1 MRKGFFTMQRRHF
14 LQGTATTAL
23 VAPLAAPSIAR
34 AQAKPIKVALGWINN
49 VEYAGVFLA
58 QENGYFKDEGLEVTT
73 LPGGPNAP
81 PPPVTVASGG
91 AEIGYGVWL
100 PYLDAVARGND
111 FVLVAG
117 TFPVSPLGI
126 LSLPAKPIL
135 KAADIVG
142 KKILVQG
149 PNERT
154 AIDATLALNNL
165 PKQWEGVPAGFS
177 PEPLLAK
184 AGDGYTAFGTNQ
196 AVTLEVKMNMVRG
209 KDFFFTSFDS
219 MGYKFYTNLVFVKR
233 DYLAANRATVVG
245 FLKGVTRGWIEDLK
259 DPAVAAR
266 LCVTKYGKDLGLDL
280 KQQTRQNELQYA
292 MLKSPTKPDLP
303 LLSLDKDAI
312 EGPMM
317 AAAKASGRENLPS
330 VDKLCDL
337 TVMQEVHA
345 ALKKS

>member
-1 MRKGFFTMQRRHF
+1 MQRRHF
-14 LQGTATTAL
+14 LQATAATA
-23 VAPLAAPSIAR
+23 AGLAAPAVR
-34 AQAKPIKVALGWINN
+34 AQAKPVRVALGWINN
-49 VEYAGVFLA
+49 VEYAGVWLGI
-58 QENGYFKDEGLEVTT
+58 ENGYFKEEGLDVKT

-91 AEIGYGVWL
+91 AEIGYGNWL

-111 FVLVAG
+111 FVLLAG

-126 LSLPAKPIL
+126 LSLPGKPIL

-142 KKILVQG
+142 KKILAQG

-165 PKQWEGVPAGFS
+165 PKQWEFVPAGFS

-219 MGYKFYTNLVFVKR
+219 MGYRYYTNLVFVKR
-233 DYLAANRATVVG
+233 DYLAANRPVVVG
-245 FLKGVTRGWIEDLK
+245 YLKGLTRGWIENGK
-259 DPAVAAR
+259 DPSVAAK
-266 LCVTKYGKDLGLDL
+266 LCVTKYGADLGLDL
-280 KQQTRQNELQYA
+280 KQQTRQNELQIA
-292 MLKSPTKPDLP
+292 MLKNPDKPDLP
-303 LLSLDKDAI
+303 LLTLDRDTLA
-312 EGPMM
+312 GPMY
-317 AAAKASGRENLPS
+317 AAAKASGRENLPAI
-330 VDKLCDL
+330 DKLCDFS
-337 TVMQEVHA
+337 VMQEVHA
-345 ALKKS
+345 SLKKG

>member
-1 MRKGFFTMQRRHF
+1 MGLEK
-14 LQGTATTAL
+14 
-23 VAPLAAPSIAR
+23 
-34 AQAKPIKVALGWINN
+34 
-49 VEYAGVFLA
+49 
-58 QENGYFKDEGLEVTT
+58 GYFKAESLDVTT

-81 PPPVTVASGG
+81 QPPVTVASDK
-91 AEIGYGVWL
+91 ADIGYGNWL

-126 LSLPAKPIL
+126 LSLPGKPIL

-142 KKILVQG
+142 KKILAQG

-165 PKQWEGVPAGFS
+165 PKQWEFVPAGFS

-219 MGYKFYTNLVFVKR
+219 MGYRYYTNLVFVKR
-233 DYLAANRATVVG
+233 TYLAANRPVVVG
-245 FLKGVTRGWIEDLK
+245 YLKGLTRGWMENAK
-259 DPAVAAR
+259 DPAVAAK
-266 LCVTKYGKDLGLDL
+266 LVVDKYGADLGLDL
-280 KQQTRQNELQYA
+280 KQQTRQNQLQIE
-292 MLKSPTKPDLP
+292 MLKNPDKPNLP
-303 LLSLDKDAI
+303 LLVLDKETLA
-312 EGPMM
+312 GPMY
-317 AAAKASGRENLPS
+317 AGAKASGRDKLPEI
-330 VDKLCDL
+330 DKLCDFS
-337 TVMQEVHA
+337 VMEEVHA
-345 ALKKS
+345 SLKKG

>member
-1 MRKGFFTMQRRHF
+1 MQRRHF
-14 LQGTATTAL
+14 LQGTAVTA
-23 VAPLAAPSIAR
+23 ATGLAAPAVR
-34 AQAKPIKVALGWINN
+34 AQAKPVRVALGWINN
-49 VEYAGVFLA
+49 VEYAGVWMGL
-58 QENGYFKDEGLEVTT
+58 ENGYFKDEGLDVKT

-91 AEIGYGVWL
+91 AEIGYGNWL

-111 FVLVAG
+111 FVLLAG

-126 LSLPAKPIL
+126 LSLPGKPIL

-142 KKILVQG
+142 KKILAQG

-165 PKQWEGVPAGFS
+165 PKQWEFVPAGFS

-219 MGYKFYTNLVFVKR
+219 MGYRYYTNLVFVQR
-233 DYLAANRATVVG
+233 AYLAANRPIVLG
-245 FLKGVTRGWIEDLK
+245 YLKGLTRGWIENAK
-259 DPAVAAR
+259 DPSVAAK
-266 LCVTKYGKDLGLDL
+266 LCVTKYGADLGLDL
-280 KQQTRQNELQYA
+280 KQQTRQNELQIA
-292 MLKSPTKPDLP
+292 MLKNPDKPDLP
-303 LLSLDKDAI
+303 LLTLDRDTLA
-312 EGPMM
+312 GPMY
-317 AAAKASGRENLPS
+317 AAAKASGRENLPAI
-330 VDKLCDL
+330 DKLCDFS
-337 TVMQEVHA
+337 VMQDVHA
-345 ALKKS
+345 SLKKG

>member
-1 MRKGFFTMQRRHF
+1 MQRRHF
-14 LQGTATTAL
+14 LQGTAIATA
-23 VAPLAAPSIAR
+23 AGLAAPAVQ
-34 AQAKPIKVALGWINN
+34 AQVKPVRVALGWINN
-49 VEYAGVFLA
+49 VEYAGVWMGL
-58 QENGYFKDEGLEVTT
+58 ENGYFKDEGLDVKT

-81 PPPVTVASGG
+81 PSPVTVASGG
-91 AEIGYGVWL
+91 AEIGYGTWL

-111 FVLVAG
+111 FVLLAG

-126 LSLPAKPIL
+126 LSLPGKPIL

-165 PKQWEGVPAGFS
+165 PKQWEFVPAGFS

-219 MGYKFYTNLVFVKR
+219 MGYRYYTNLVFVQR
-233 DYLAANRATVVG
+233 AYLAANRPIVLG
-245 FLKGVTRGWIEDLK
+245 YLKGLTRGWIENAK
-259 DPAVAAR
+259 DPAVAAK
-266 LCVTKYGKDLGLDL
+266 LCVTKYGADLGLDL
-280 KQQTRQNELQYA
+280 KQQTRQNELQIP
-292 MLKSPTKPDLP
+292 MLRNPDKPDLP
-303 LLSLDKDAI
+303 LLTLDKDTLA
-312 EGPMM
+312 GPMY
-317 AAAKASGRENLPS
+317 AAARASGR
-330 VDKLCDL
+330 DKLPEIDQLCDFS
-337 TVMQEVHA
+337 VMQEVHA
-345 ALKKS
+345 SLKKG

>member
-1 MRKGFFTMQRRHF
+1 MQRRHF
-14 LQGTATTAL
+14 LQATAATA
-23 VAPLAAPSIAR
+23 AGLAAPAVR
-34 AQAKPIKVALGWINN
+34 AQAKPVRVALGWINN
-49 VEYAGVFLA
+49 VEYAGVWMAL
-58 QENGYFKDEGLEVTT
+58 ENGYFKEEGLDVKT

-91 AEIGYGVWL
+91 AEIGYGNWL

-111 FVLVAG
+111 FVLLAG

-126 LSLPAKPIL
+126 LSLPGKPIL

-142 KKILVQG
+142 KKILAQG

-165 PKQWEGVPAGFS
+165 PKQWEFVPAGFS

-219 MGYKFYTNLVFVKR
+219 MGYRYYTNLVFVKR
-233 DYLAANRATVVG
+233 DYLAANRPVVVG
-245 FLKGVTRGWIEDLK
+245 YLKGLTRGWIENGK
-259 DPAVAAR
+259 DPSVAAK
-266 LCVTKYGKDLGLDL
+266 LCVTKYGADLGLDL
-280 KQQTRQNELQYA
+280 KQQTRQNELQIA
-292 MLKSPTKPDLP
+292 MLKNPDKPDLP
-303 LLSLDKDAI
+303 LLTLDRDTLA
-312 EGPMM
+312 GPMY
-317 AAAKASGRENLPS
+317 AAAKASGRENLPAI
-330 VDKLCDL
+330 DKLCDFS
-337 TVMQEVHA
+337 VMQEVHA
-345 ALKKS
+345 SLKKG